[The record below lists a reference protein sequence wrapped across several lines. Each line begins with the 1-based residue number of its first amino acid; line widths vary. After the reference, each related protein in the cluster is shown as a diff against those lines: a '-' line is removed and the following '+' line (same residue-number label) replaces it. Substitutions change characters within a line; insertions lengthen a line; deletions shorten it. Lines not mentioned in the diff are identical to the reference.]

1 MQITKSTEQK
11 EERAIVPF
19 KEQVKE
25 FPKKVGN
32 FFSGGRKKTLIVT
45 ASVLVIAAAIGINW
59 MLFGPSSSA
68 VGTNKPDE
76 NATEPADNATQTK
89 ASNEDEVD
97 AGYFA
102 LAVLDRQKARD
113 EALEVLQVVVE
124 NTDAASDERN
134 AAAASISRIASYIE
148 EENNI
153 ETLVKSK
160 GFSQCVAVV
169 SEESVSVIVGTPSTL
184 MANELAQIKEII
196 YLQTGV
202 DPSGMRITEKILP
215 ADTEPTQTAL
225 NEDGTE
231 AVVTPEN

>member
-1 MQITKSTEQK
+1 MQITKTTEQK

-25 FPKKVGN
+25 FPKKIGN
-32 FFSGGRKKTLIVT
+32 FFSGGRKRALIIT
-45 ASVLVIAAAIGINW
+45 ASVLVIAAAVGINW

-68 VGTNKPDE
+68 LGNDK
-76 NATEPADNATQTK
+76 AGSKSTEPADKATETPAGNK
-89 ASNEDEVD
+89 SEEVD

-124 NTDAASDERN
+124 NTDASSEERS
-134 AAAASISRIASYIE
+134 AAASSISRIASYIE

-153 ETLVKSK
+153 ETLIKSK
-160 GFSQCVAVV
+160 GFEQCVAVV
-169 SEESVSVIVGTPSTL
+169 SEESVSVIVGTPTTL
-184 MANELAQIKEII
+184 MANELAQIKEIL
-196 YLQTGV
+196 YLQTGI

-215 ADTEPTQTAL
+215 AESKVEETLVQTSETEKAPA
-225 NEDGTE
+225 N
-231 AVVTPEN
+231 